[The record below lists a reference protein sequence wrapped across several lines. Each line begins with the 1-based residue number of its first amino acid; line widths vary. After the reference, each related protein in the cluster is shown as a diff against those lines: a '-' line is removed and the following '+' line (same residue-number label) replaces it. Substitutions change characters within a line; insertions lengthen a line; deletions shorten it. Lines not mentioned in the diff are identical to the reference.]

1 MSSTTEIAVF
11 GGGCFWCTEAVFEDL
26 HGVVSVMPG
35 YAGGHTSNPTYEAVC
50 TGETGHAEVLR
61 VLYEPDQI
69 SYQDLL
75 TVFFAS
81 HNPTTKNRQGNDVG
95 TEYRSLILT
104 TSEKQREEAE
114 AFIKELNKDP
124 QSPPAVTEVESLTKF
139 FEAEAYHHHY
149 FKTHPDQAYCQF
161 VINPKMEKVRARFQA
176 LLKK

>member
-1 MSSTTEIAVF
+1 MSSTTEIAIF

-26 HGVVSVMPG
+26 RGVISVMPG
-35 YAGGHTSNPTYEAVC
+35 YAGGHTTNPTYEAVC
-50 TGETGHAEVLR
+50 TGDTGHAEVLR
-61 VLYEPDQI
+61 VIYDPSQI

-104 TSEKQREEAE
+104 TTEKQREVAE
-114 AFIKELNKDP
+114 AFIKDLNKDP
-124 QSPPAVTEVESLTKF
+124 QSPPAVTEVEPLTTF

-161 VINPKMEKVRARFQA
+161 VINPKMEKVRARFEA
-176 LLKK
+176 LLKR